1 MRKTKIICTIGPAS
15 ENEETLTAMAKAGMD
30 VARLNFSHGTHEEHQ
45 AKIDLIKSVREKLNL
60 PIAIMLDTKGPE
72 YRVGLF
78 KDHKAE
84 VKSGDRFTFTTDEIE
99 GDSTRCSV
107 SYKNLVNELDIGQII
122 LVNNG
127 LLSFRVDEKT
137 EKEAVCT
144 AIDGGIISDRKSMNF
159 PGHVTRAVYLSD
171 ADKDDILFGLKN
183 GIDYIALSFV
193 SNQDDVMSVRNFID
207 ENGGEN
213 VELIAKI
220 ENQAGIDNI
229 DSICKHV
236 DGVMVARGDLGVEVP
251 FVSLPA
257 IQKYLISRCRII
269 GKRVITATEMLESMI
284 NNPRPTRAE
293 ISDVANAVYDGT
305 SAVMLS
311 GESAAGKHP
320 VEAVAAMASI
330 CESTENDINY
340 EKRFRTTE
348 YNIHNSTDAIS
359 HATCDLAIDT
369 KAKAIVVCSKSGMSV
384 RLVSRFRCPVP
395 IIGMTT
401 NERGW
406 RLINLS
412 WGVTPV
418 LSDKYSSSDV
428 MFHYALI
435 RAKEILGLQKGD
447 TVVLCGGPADGGK
460 GTINTI
466 KLATIE

>member
-1 MRKTKIICTIGPAS
+1 MRKTKIICTIGPSS
-15 ENEETLTAMAKAGMD
+15 ENEETLTAMAEAGMD
-30 VARLNFSHGTHEEHQ
+30 VARLNFSHGTHEEHKK
-45 AKIDLIKSVREKLNL
+45 KIDLIKKVREKLNK

-78 KDHKAE
+78 AGHKAV
-84 VKSGDRFTFTTDEIE
+84 VKSGDTFTFTTDDIE
-99 GDSTRCSV
+99 GDSTRCTV
-107 SYKNLVNELDIGQII
+107 SYKNLINEIDIAQII

-127 LLSFRVDEKT
+127 LLSFKVESKT
-137 EKEAVCT
+137 KTEAVCRV
-144 AIDGGIISDRKSMNF
+144 IDGGVISDRKSMNF
-159 PGHVTRAVYLSD
+159 PGHVSRAVYLSSD
-171 ADKDDILFGLKN
+171 DKDDILFGLEN

-193 SNQDDVMSVRNFID
+193 SNQNDVKSVRNFID
-207 ENGGEN
+207 RNGGEH

-220 ENQAGIDNI
+220 ENQSGIDNI
-229 DSICKHV
+229 DSICRHV

-257 IQKYLISRCRII
+257 IQKYLISRCRIL

-284 NNPRPTRAE
+284 TNPRPTRAE

-320 VEAVAAMASI
+320 VEAVQAMASI
-330 CESTENDINY
+330 CETTEGDINY

-348 YNIHNSTDAIS
+348 YTIRSTTDAVS
-359 HATCDLAIDT
+359 HATCDLAIDVA
-369 KAKAIVVCSKSGMSV
+369 AKAIVVCSKSGMSV
-384 RLVSRFRCPVP
+384 RLVSRFRCPVS

-401 NERGW
+401 DERAW

-418 LSDKYSSSDV
+418 LSEKYSSADV
-428 MFHYALI
+428 MYHYATL
-435 RAKEILGLQKGD
+435 RAKELLKLEKGD
-447 TVVLCGGPADGGK
+447 TIVICGGPADGGK

-466 KLATIE
+466 KLVTIE

>member
-15 ENEETLTAMAKAGMD
+15 ENEETLTRMAQAGMD
-30 VARLNFSHGTHEEHQ
+30 VARLNFSHGTHEEHLR
-45 AKIDLIKSVREKLNL
+45 KIELIKKVREKLNL

-72 YRVGLF
+72 YRVGVF
-78 KDHKAE
+78 RDHKAAL
-84 VKSGDRFTFTTDEIE
+84 KSGDTFTFTTDDVE

-107 SYKNLVNELDIGQII
+107 SYKNLIAELEIGQTI

-127 LLSFRVDEKT
+127 LLSFKVETKT
-137 EKEAVCT
+137 DTEAVCRV
-144 AIDGGIISDRKSMNF
+144 IDGGVISDRKSMNF
-159 PGHVTRAVYLSD
+159 PGHVTRAVYLSKE
-171 ADKDDILFGLKN
+171 DKDDILFGLEN

-193 SNQDDVMSVRNFID
+193 SNANDVKSVRTFVD
-207 ENGGEN
+207 RHGGEK

-220 ENQAGIDNI
+220 ENQSGIDNI
-229 DSICKHV
+229 DSICRHV
-236 DGVMVARGDLGVEVP
+236 DGIMVARGDLGVEVP

-284 NNPRPTRAE
+284 TAPRPTRAE

-311 GESAAGKHP
+311 GESAAGQHP
-320 VEAVAAMASI
+320 VEAVQAMASI
-330 CESTENDINY
+330 CESTEGDINY
-340 EKRFRTTE
+340 ERRFRTTE
-348 YNIHNSTDAIS
+348 YTIHSSTDALS
-359 HATCDLAIDT
+359 HATCDLAIDLN
-369 KAKAIVVCSKSGMSV
+369 AKAIVVCSKSGMSV

-401 NERGW
+401 DERAW

-418 LSDKYSSSDV
+418 LSERYTSSDV
-428 MFHYALI
+428 MYHYAMLA
-435 RAKEILGLQKGD
+435 AKRILNLVKGD
-447 TVVLCGGPADGGK
+447 NIVICGGPADGAK
-460 GTINTI
+460 GTLNTI
-466 KLATIE
+466 KLVTIE

>member
-1 MRKTKIICTIGPAS
+1 MRKTKIICTIGPSS
-15 ENEETLTAMAKAGMD
+15 ENEETLEKMAAAGMD

-45 AKIDLIKSVREKLNL
+45 KKIDLIKKVREKLGK

-72 YRVGLF
+72 YRVGVF
-78 KDHKAE
+78 KNHKAE
-84 VKSGDRFTFTTDEIE
+84 VKSGDMFTFTIDETE

-107 SYKNLVNELDIGQII
+107 SYKNLINELDIGQII

-127 LLSFRVDEKT
+127 LLSFRVEEKT
-137 EKEAVCT
+137 QRDAICRV
-144 AIDGGIISDRKSMNF
+144 IDGGIISDKKSMNF
-159 PGHVTRAVYLSD
+159 PGHVSRSVYLSKD
-171 ADKDDILFGLKN
+171 DKDDILFGLKN

-193 SNQDDVMSVRNFID
+193 SNQNDVKSVKTFLD
-207 ENGGEN
+207 KNGGQD

-229 DSICKHV
+229 DSISKYV
-236 DGVMVARGDLGVEVP
+236 DGIMVARGDLGVEVP
-251 FVSLPA
+251 FVALPA
-257 IQKYLISRCRII
+257 IQKYLISRCRIL

-284 NNPRPTRAE
+284 TNPRPTRAE

-320 VEAVAAMASI
+320 VEAVYAMAKI
-330 CESTENDINY
+330 CESTENDINW
-340 EKRFRTTE
+340 EKKFRTTE
-348 YNIHNSTDAIS
+348 YTIHNSTDAIS

-369 KAKAIVVCSKSGMSV
+369 NAKAIVVCSKSGMSV

-401 NERGW
+401 TERAW

-428 MFHYALI
+428 MFHYALMK
-435 RAKEILGLQKGD
+435 AKEILSLQKGD
-447 TVVLCGGPADGGK
+447 NVVLCGGPADGAK

>member
-15 ENEETLTAMAKAGMD
+15 ENEETLTAMAEAGMD
-30 VARLNFSHGTHEEHQ
+30 VARLNFSHGTHEEHRK
-45 AKIDLIKSVREKLNL
+45 KIELIKKVREKTGK

-72 YRVGLF
+72 YRVGVF
-78 KDHKAE
+78 SGHKAV
-84 VKSGDRFTFTTDEIE
+84 VKSGDSFTFTTEETE

-107 SYKNLVNELDIGQII
+107 SYKNLINEIDIGQII

-127 LLSFRVDEKT
+127 LLSFRVESKT
-137 EKEAVCT
+137 QTEAVCRVL
-144 AIDGGIISDRKSMNF
+144 DGGVISDRKSMNF
-159 PGHVTRAVYLSD
+159 PGHVSREVYLSK
-171 ADKDDILFGLKN
+171 ADKDDILFGLEN

-193 SNQDDVMSVRNFID
+193 SNQNDVRSVRNFVD
-207 ENGGEN
+207 KHGGER

-220 ENQAGIDNI
+220 ENQSGIDNI
-229 DSICKHV
+229 DSICRHV
-236 DGVMVARGDLGVEVP
+236 DGIMVARGDLGVEVP

-257 IQKYLISRCRII
+257 IQKYLISRCRIL

-284 NNPRPTRAE
+284 TNPRPTRAE

-311 GESAAGKHP
+311 GESAAGLHP

-330 CESTENDINY
+330 CETTEGDINY

-348 YNIHNSTDAIS
+348 YTIHSTTDAVS
-359 HATCDLAIDT
+359 HATCDLAIDIG
-369 KAKAIVVCSKSGMSV
+369 AKAIVVCSKSGMSV
-384 RLVSRFRCPVP
+384 RMVSRFRCPVP

-401 NERGW
+401 DEKAW

-418 LSDKYSSSDV
+418 LSEKYTSTDV
-428 MFHYALI
+428 MYHYATL
-435 RAKEILGLQKGD
+435 RAKELMSLEKGD
-447 TVVLCGGPADGGK
+447 TIVICGGPADGGK

-466 KLATIE
+466 KLVTIE

>member
-1 MRKTKIICTIGPAS
+1 MRKTKIICTIGPSS
-15 ENEETLTAMAKAGMD
+15 ENEETLTAMANAGMD
-30 VARLNFSHGTHEEHQ
+30 VARLNFSHGTHEEHKK
-45 AKIDLIKSVREKLNL
+45 KIDLIKKVREKLNK

-78 KDHKAE
+78 SGHKAE
-84 VKSGDRFTFTTDEIE
+84 VKSGDTFTFTTDDIE

-107 SYKNLVNELDIGQII
+107 SYKNLINEIDIGQII

-127 LLSFRVDEKT
+127 LLSFKVESKTKT
-137 EKEAVCT
+137 EALCRV
-144 AIDGGIISDRKSMNF
+144 IDGGTISDRKSMNF
-159 PGHVTRAVYLSD
+159 PGHVSRAVYLSSD
-171 ADKDDILFGLKN
+171 DKSDILFGLEN

-193 SNQDDVMSVRNFID
+193 SNQSDVKSVRNFVD
-207 ENGGEN
+207 KHGGEH

-220 ENQAGIDNI
+220 ENQSGIDNI
-229 DSICKHV
+229 DSICKYV

-257 IQKYLISRCRII
+257 IQKYLISRCRIL

-284 NNPRPTRAE
+284 TNPRPTRAE

-320 VEAVAAMASI
+320 VEAVQAMASI
-330 CESTENDINY
+330 CETTEDDINY
-340 EKRFRTTE
+340 ERRFRTTE
-348 YNIHNSTDAIS
+348 YTIRSTTDAVS
-359 HATCDLAIDT
+359 HATCDLAIDVG
-369 KAKAIVVCSKSGMSV
+369 AKAIVVCSKSGMSV

-401 NERGW
+401 DEMAW

-418 LSDKYSSSDV
+418 LSEKYSSTDV
-428 MFHYALI
+428 MYHYATL
-435 RAKEILGLQKGD
+435 RAKELLNLSKGD
-447 TVVLCGGPADGGK
+447 TIVICGGPADGGT

-466 KLATIE
+466 KLVTIE

>member
-1 MRKTKIICTIGPAS
+1 MRKTKIICTIGPSS
-15 ENEETLTAMAKAGMD
+15 ENEETLEKMALAGMD

-45 AKIDLIKSVREKLNL
+45 RKIDLIKKVREKLGK

-72 YRVGLF
+72 YRVGVF

-84 VKSGDRFTFTTDEIE
+84 VKSGDKFTFTIDDVE
-99 GDSTRCSV
+99 GDNTRCSV
-107 SYKNLVNELDIGQII
+107 SYKNLINELDIGQII

-127 LLSFRVDEKT
+127 LLSFKVEEKT
-137 EKEAVCT
+137 DRDAVCT
-144 AIDGGIISDRKSMNF
+144 VIDGGVISDRKSMNF
-159 PGHVTRAVYLSD
+159 PGHVSRAVYLSKE
-171 ADKDDILFGLKN
+171 DKDDILFGLKN

-193 SNQDDVMSVRNFID
+193 STQSDVKSVRTFVD
-207 ENGGEN
+207 KNGGSE

-229 DSICKHV
+229 DSISKYV
-236 DGVMVARGDLGVEVP
+236 DGIMVARGDLGVEVP

-257 IQKYLISRCRII
+257 IQKYLISRCRIL

-284 NNPRPTRAE
+284 VNPRPTRAE

-330 CESTENDINY
+330 CESTEGDIDW
-340 EKRFRTTE
+340 EKKFRTTE
-348 YNIHNSTDAIS
+348 YKIHNLTDAIS

-369 KAKAIVVCSKSGMSV
+369 GAKAIVVCSKSGMSV

-401 NERGW
+401 NEKAW

-418 LSDKYSSSDV
+418 LSEKYSSSDV
-428 MFHYALI
+428 MFHYALMK
-435 RAKEILGLQKGD
+435 AKEILNLQSGD
-447 TVVLCGGPADGGK
+447 NVVLCGGPADGAK

>member
-84 VKSGDRFTFTTDEIE
+84 VRSGDRFTFTTDEIE

-144 AIDGGIISDRKSMNF
+144 VIDGGIISDRKSMNF
-159 PGHVTRAVYLSD
+159 PGHVTRAVYLSE

-193 SNQDDVMSVRNFID
+193 SNQDDVMSVRDFID
-207 ENGGEN
+207 KNGGEN